1 LAHSTQYVA
10 YEIRT
15 PADGTLAAQSSGL
28 RHVQLAAL
36 KEITPIHTLRKS
48 EKSLV
53 GLVRPTEALKP
64 KSSLR
69 LGRTEWYRS
78 LQLDVARRWP
88 DGLVAAQYELAL
100 GTDDSAAAIANGM
113 IELGRKSP

>member
-1 LAHSTQYVA
+1 MRIYL
-10 YEIRT
+10 E
-15 PADGTLAAQSSGL
+15 
-28 RHVQLAAL
+28 
-36 KEITPIHTLRKS
+36 
-48 EKSLV
+48 SL
-53 GLVRPTEALKP
+53 EP

-78 LQLDVARRWP
+78 LQLDVVGLWL

-100 GTDDSAAAIANGM
+100 GTDNSAAAIANGM